1 MGTWT
6 VIAAADRW
14 SPAEEPDD
22 QPSKELCEAFGG
34 GVFSDSAHFPGCDE
48 GLAFDLPTQW
58 RAALATDGDGRF
70 GSVSAV
76 EPYAICAPGGKGLA
90 PRGSTEWADE
100 YCRLIDAERPG
111 HYPVLARADDGA
123 GHQHA
128 MSTSEFL
135 HRVLTDVDF
144 QPIGVARNTLNP
156 TFEPGS
162 ATIRD
167 CASYPK
173 PSWKVPS

>member
-1 MGTWT
+1 MRS
-6 VIAAADRW
+6 VR
-14 SPAEEPDD
+14 
-22 QPSKELCEAFGG
+22 
-34 GVFSDSAHFPGCDE
+34 
-48 GLAFDLPTQW
+48 
-58 RAALATDGDGRF
+58 RAVRGW
-70 GSVSAV
+70 
-76 EPYAICAPGGKGLA
+76 C